1 MVPFV
6 ICRTRNSVSFLHRA
20 EREVDGWWKNKQ
32 GFALDEIIQNETVC
46 NFCLKKNVLLFSV
59 KGEKPIFFSWIVKEP
74 FYFPWSRP
82 PFTTLDFV
90 HVVDTHVWAACDWR
104 SQTWANSEQCW
115 MVLFKYI
122 KHILIFTLAP
132 RCFFHRIFHA
142 LTHFEWF
149 YLPTFIVMIISE
161 SSAYMTFLTIQN
173 LTRD

>member
-1 MVPFV
+1 MF
-6 ICRTRNSVSFLHRA
+6 SFFPWRVKSLFFF
-20 EREVDGWWKNKQ
+20 RELWKNR
-32 GFALDEIIQNETVC
+32 FIFRDLD
-46 NFCLKKNVLLFSV
+46 
-59 KGEKPIFFSWIVKEP
+59 
-74 FYFPWSRP
+74 P

-104 SQTWANSEQCW
+104 AQTWANSEQCW

-122 KHILIFTLAP
+122 KHILIFTLSP

-161 SSAYMTFLTIQN
+161 SSTDMTFLTIQN
-173 LTRD
+173 LRLEVLKWYYI